1 MDVKLILKGDA
12 PEDLIDGNH
21 LKQGDCMINNILEY
35 LGQAAGDMADVHADI
50 DAGRKKALIEF
61 KYWISFPGVPNWV
74 RGHLGIQNAANVT
87 FTECSPGVYAA
98 DVHWEGIAG
107 QALTLHIVNGFQAMM
122 DVGLKMA
129 GEVFARENIYATVL
143 KPGPIPA
150 AFLTAIGATSGIGVS
165 ALNIGGMDLGTGG
178 DGNG

>member
-1 MDVKLILKGDA
+1 
-12 PEDLIDGNH
+12 
-21 LKQGDCMINNILEY
+21 
-35 LGQAAGDMADVHADI
+35 MADVHADI

-61 KYWISFPGVPNWV
+61 EFWVSSVPGAPDWV
-74 RGHLGIQNAANVT
+74 RDHLGIQNAANVT
-87 FTECSPGVYAA
+87 FHKCSPDVYAA

-143 KPGPIPA
+143 EPGSDTA
-150 AFLTAIGATSGIGVS
+150 AFVAAIGATSG
-165 ALNIGGMDLGTGG
+165 TGG
-178 DGNG
+178 TSRGSLGEGNGQDTIDTTTVPRSDDT